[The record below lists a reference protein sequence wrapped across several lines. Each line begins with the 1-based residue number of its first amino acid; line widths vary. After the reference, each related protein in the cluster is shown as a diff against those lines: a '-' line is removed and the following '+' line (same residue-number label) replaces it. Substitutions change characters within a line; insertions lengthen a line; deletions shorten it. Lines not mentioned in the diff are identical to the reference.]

1 MLSYYGFK
9 LKYFN
14 FPSPLG
20 GLVSKRDEREG
31 RGEDFMKKVKILSS
45 YKRLSMVRPIFF
57 S

>member
-31 RGEDFMKKVKILSS
+31 RGEDFMKKVKIL
-45 YKRLSMVRPIFF
+45 
-57 S
+57 